1 MRDVIGQ
8 GRLLTRLA
16 ERAIGGGLAHAY
28 VLSGPRSIGKRI
40 VATRLAQTLICVKDV
55 PGGCGVCTACR
66 KIEQGTHP
74 DVLVV
79 TRLTDR
85 EKDNDAK
92 VITIGQVR
100 EMQRDL
106 ALRPLEGRRRIVIVD
121 DAADLSEDA
130 EVALLKTL
138 EEPPVHALLL
148 LVTPTPAFLKPTIL
162 SRVQTLA
169 LRLVPVAEI
178 AAGLEARKLKD
189 AAKHAA
195 ASGGRPG
202 VAIRLAT
209 DETERTA
216 RKALDAEFFRL
227 VCGGLTDRF
236 AWAADLADEKDTQ
249 KRARAIDLR
258 LGHWA
263 ELLRD
268 AALAA
273 TGHTDR
279 PLRGDRSAESAALG
293 RAVHTRALVDTALLL
308 GRFHEDLLANA
319 NARAML
325 ELFAL
330 RLPHLRTRGPDG
342 REVETDEAKLLRRA
356 GAAA

>member
-8 GRLLTRLA
+8 GRLLTKLA

-28 VLSGPRSIGKRI
+28 VLSGPRSIGKRT
-40 VATRLAQTLICVKDV
+40 VATRLAQTLICAKDV

-79 TRLTDR
+79 TRLLDR
-85 EKDNDAK
+85 EKDDDAK
-92 VITIGQVR
+92 VIAIGQVR
-100 EMQRDL
+100 EMLRDL
-106 ALRPLEGRRRIVIVD
+106 ALRPLEGRRRVVIID

-169 LRLVPVAEI
+169 LHLVPVAEI

-195 ASGGRPG
+195 SSSGRPG
-202 VAIRLAT
+202 LAIRLAT
-209 DETERTA
+209 DETERA
-216 RKALDAEFFRL
+216 SRKALDAEFFRL
-227 VCGGLTDRF
+227 VSGGLTDRF

-268 AALAA
+268 AALVAM
-273 TGHTDR
+273 TGHADR
-279 PLRGDRSAESAALG
+279 PLRGDRAAESAVLG
-293 RAVHTRALVDTALLL
+293 GAASVRDLVETIHLTE
-308 GRFHEDLLANA
+308 RFHEDLVVNA
-319 NARAML
+319 SARAML

-330 RLPHLRTRGPDG
+330 KLPYVGALRGM
-342 REVETDEAKLLRRA
+342 
-356 GAAA
+356 AA